1 MRDIKTVIESR
12 GGHCWLGYDIGNFVS
27 KSLVLKASVGKETRN
42 AIKIYEKSLGVI
54 ISYWDFSKRI
64 RPLVLTNELT
74 NDKDEYF
81 DILKWDDPIVPGSEE
96 GGCGA
101 ECFNT
106 ESELFTN
113 FRSVLSELD
122 RIFSTRLS
130 ELKMRLEISGKA

>member
-12 GGHCWLGYDIGNFVS
+12 PGHFFLEYDIGNFVS

-54 ISYWDFSKRI
+54 ISYLVDFSGRI
-64 RPLVLTNELT
+64 RPLVLV
-74 NDKDEYF
+74 NDKDDEYH
-81 DILKWDDPIVPGSEE
+81 DILMWDDPIVPGSED

-113 FRSVLSELD
+113 FGSVLLELD
-122 RIFSTRLS
+122 RIFGTRLS
-130 ELKMRLEISGKA
+130 ELKMRLEISGKV

>member
-1 MRDIKTVIESR
+1 MRDIKTVIESMP
-12 GGHCWLGYDIGNFVS
+12 GHFWLGYDIGNFIS
-27 KSLVLKASVGKETRN
+27 KSFVLKASVDKETRK

-54 ISYWDFSKRI
+54 ISYWDFSGRI
-64 RPLVLTNELT
+64 RPLVLV
-74 NDKDEYF
+74 NDKDDEYY
-81 DILKWDDPIVPGSEE
+81 DILNWDDPIVPGSEE

-113 FRSVLSELD
+113 FGSVLSELD